1 MDLGRHR
8 RGRADRAAA
17 AGLEKEAGVY
27 RDGIG
32 ADLAGLAGLAEPTR
46 RALYLYVLD
55 QDSAVS
61 RDEAAA
67 GVGIPRHKAKFHL
80 DKLVDDGLL
89 AVEFARLTGR
99 QGPGAGRPAKLYRRA
114 AREFSVTLPQRSYE
128 LAGRLMARGI
138 AGARGAGRPVAETLD
153 DAAREQGRGMAA
165 EALRRAGNAPSPEAL
180 LAAARSVLDEQGYAT
195 RPEPAG
201 LAFAN
206 CPFHA
211 LVAEHTDLVCGM
223 TLAIVEGMLGA
234 LPPLPVVAVLDP
246 GEGRCC
252 VRLATAEPAVP

>member
-1 MDLGRHR
+1 MD
-8 RGRADRAAA
+8 
-17 AGLEKEAGVY
+17 

-32 ADLAGLAGLAEPTR
+32 EDLAGLAGLAEPTR

-55 QDSAVS
+55 QDSPVS

-80 DKLVDDGLL
+80 DKLVNDGLL
-89 AVEFARLTGR
+89 EVEFARRTGR

-138 AGARGAGRPVAETLD
+138 AEARGTGRPVAESLD
-153 DAAREQGRGMAA
+153 DAARDQGRVLAV
-165 EALRRAGNAPSPEAL
+165 EALRRAGSSPSPAAL
-180 LAAARSVLDEQGYAT
+180 LAAVRSVLDEQGYAT
-195 RPEPAG
+195 RAEPAG
-201 LAFAN
+201 VAFAN

-211 LVAEHTDLVCGM
+211 LAAEHTDLVCGM
-223 TLAIVEGMLGA
+223 NLAIVEGMLDDM
-234 LPPLPVVAVLDP
+234 PPLPVAAMLDP

-252 VRLATAEPAVP
+252 VRLAAAGRADP